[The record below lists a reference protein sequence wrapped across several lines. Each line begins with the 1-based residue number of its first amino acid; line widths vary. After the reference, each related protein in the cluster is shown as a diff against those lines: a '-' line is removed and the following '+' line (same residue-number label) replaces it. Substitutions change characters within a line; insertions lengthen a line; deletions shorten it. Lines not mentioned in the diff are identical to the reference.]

1 MSQVMLAFLGTND
14 YLPCNYLLNE
24 KGKISGVRFIQEA
37 LVSLFCKDWTEKDRI
52 IIFLTE
58 EAKNKNWVDNGHKDR
73 DGKPLQREGLKRR
86 LESLGLKTK
95 ILDKEIP
102 DGRTEEEIWRI
113 FDEVLNQIDHGDEV
127 IFDMTHA
134 FRSLPMLAIII
145 LNYAKVIKNIK
156 INGVYYGAFESL
168 GSIREV
174 EKMAVQDRNV
184 PIFNLTP
191 FVRLFDWTNAIH
203 NFITYGDAKDISE
216 LTQQEIKSILADTQG
231 KDEGAQNLREL
242 SKQLKKLTKLIQTS
256 RGPGLI
262 DGFDFDGLRELIK
275 KEGFLKP
282 INPLLDKIANKIK
295 DFKNKDI
302 KNGYAAVEW
311 CIQHNLIPQG
321 YTLLQETMISEVVVR
336 HFGQSE
342 ILNEDKRKL
351 AAQALHI
358 ANRNIIANRKI
369 PEEEWEE
376 PAKSRKEDVQKIIS
390 CLSEDFIKIY
400 DSITQDRNDIN
411 HAGFRTQPS
420 QPEDLQERLKE
431 RYYKNLKK
439 GLA

>member
-1 MSQVMLAFLGTND
+1 MSRVLLAFLGTND

-24 KGKISGVRFIQEA
+24 KEKIGGVRFIQEA
-37 LVSLFCKDWTEKDRI
+37 LVSLFCKDWTEEDRV

-58 EAKNKNWVDNGHKDR
+58 EAKNKNWVDNGHKDK

-86 LESLGLKTK
+86 LESLGLKAK

-102 DGRTEEEIWRI
+102 DGRTEKEVWRI
-113 FDEVLNQIDHGDEV
+113 FDEVLNQINDGDEV

-145 LNYAKVIKNIK
+145 LNYAKVIKGIK
-156 INGVYYGAFESL
+156 IKGIYYGAFESL

-174 EKMAVQDRNV
+174 EKMDIQDRNA

-191 FVRLFDWTNAIH
+191 FVRLFDWTNATH
-203 NFITYGDAKDISE
+203 NFITYGDAKDLSG

-231 KDEGAQNLREL
+231 KDEDAQNLRKL
-242 SKQLKKLTKLIQTS
+242 STQLKKFTELIQMSRGRKLIE
-256 RGPGLI
+256 
-262 DGFDFDGLRELIK
+262 DVDFDGLRELIK

-282 INPLLDKIANKIK
+282 INPLLDKIADKIK
-295 DFKNKDI
+295 DFKNRDI

-321 YTLLQETMISEVVVR
+321 YTLLQETMISEVVAR
-336 HFGQSE
+336 HFDKSE
-342 ILNEDKRKL
+342 IFKEEKREL
-351 AAQALHI
+351 VAQALQI
-358 ANRNIIANRKI
+358 ANKNI
-369 PEEEWEE
+369 PETKWNEL
-376 PAKSRKEDVQKIIS
+376 AKNRKEDVQKIIS
-390 CLSEDFIKIY
+390 CLSKDFIKIY

-411 HAGFRTQPS
+411 HAGFRTHPS
-420 QPEDLQERLKE
+420 EPKALQDRL
-431 RYYKNLKK
+431 RGYYEKLKK
-439 GLA
+439 GLG